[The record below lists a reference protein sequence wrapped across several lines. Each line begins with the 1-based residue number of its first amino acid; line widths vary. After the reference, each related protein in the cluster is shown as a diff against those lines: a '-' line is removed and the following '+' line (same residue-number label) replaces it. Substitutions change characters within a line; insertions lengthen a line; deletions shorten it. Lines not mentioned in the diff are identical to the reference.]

1 MLPEFVDRTGGSQWG
16 QAALPAAPP
25 HNPQGILRIRRNQP
39 LQSMAVDFVARI
51 RGSQW
56 NRALP
61 GGGKWLRVLPNTKNL
76 EALIYGRQIRVLFGG
91 SQWVQ
96 AQPAGSRWVRVLPGQ
111 KSRLSNVAFYR
122 NVRVWAT
129 VCSWPG
135 STRIMP
141 GLWVSCWSQ
150 ST

>member
-91 SQWVQ
+91 SKWVQ
-96 AQPAGSRWVRVLPGQ
+96 AQPAWLSMP
-111 KSRLSNVAFYR
+111 SRLS
-122 NVRVWAT
+122 
-129 VCSWPG
+129 
-135 STRIMP
+135 
-141 GLWVSCWSQ
+141 
-150 ST
+150 